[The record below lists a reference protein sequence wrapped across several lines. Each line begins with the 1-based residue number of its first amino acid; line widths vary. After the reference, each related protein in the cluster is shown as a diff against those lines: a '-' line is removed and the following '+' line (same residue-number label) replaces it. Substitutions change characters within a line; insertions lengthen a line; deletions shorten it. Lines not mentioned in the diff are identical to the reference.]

1 MDLGKHKRPFE
12 RIISDVSNEALS
24 ELHAAAIKVP
34 SPERHSDDWHAT
46 VGALEAEL
54 RKRLLPFAPITKE

>member
-12 RIISDVSNEALS
+12 RIICDVSNEALS

-34 SPERHSDDWHAT
+34 SSERHSDDWHAT

-54 RKRLLPFAPITKE
+54 RKRLLPFVPVT